1 MTTFGYQASHEQFA
15 PGKLIELS
23 KLAEEAG
30 FKSINASDHFHPW
43 SE

>member
-15 PGKLIELS
+15 PGQLIKLS

-30 FKSINASDHFHPW
+30 FTSINGSDH
-43 SE
+43 